1 VKKRLWF
8 TALIPLLIIGLL
20 LTGCPTAKTGSSTT
34 IQDVQ
39 DEVSAMGDAVSQNAD
54 DIADIDGRVSDLE
67 DASSPDLSGYA
78 TDADLNN
85 AFSSGTNIDR
95 FLSNLTDAQIT
106 TLKEKLGLST
116 TSTSSTSTGKV
127 TVEITDSINCDFEDT
142 SLTGIYSST
151 ASSAYYFTVTV
162 VNNTDDY
169 KWVYISVMLARKSIV
184 GGTIPFNITGATLDN
199 LTYTSSLTYA
209 ATYDTVGT
217 DDKSVTFS
225 PSGTAYTSFS
235 VGKGKTAE
243 IQYLLTL
250 TTDKAAIWNGN
261 LMYSVSSTP

>member
-39 DEVSAMGDAVSQNAD
+39 DEVGALGDAVSQNAD

-78 TDADLNN
+78 TGADLNN

-106 TLKEKLGLST
+106 TLQEKLGIPSGGEET
-116 TSTSSTSTGKV
+116 PTSGKV
-127 TVEITDSINCDFEDT
+127 TLAIADSWGCDFEDT
-142 SLTGIYSST
+142 SLLNIYSND
-151 ASSAYYFTVTV
+151 SSASYRFTVEVT
-162 VNNTDDY
+162 NGTAEY
-169 KWVYISVMLARKSIV
+169 KYIRLNLSLDRDRLLS
-184 GGTIPFNITGATLDN
+184 GTITEFDSSTKLSCLTYGTS
-199 LTYTSSLTYA
+199 LTYTSIPSVPTSG
-209 ATYDTVGT
+209 DTRT
-217 DDKSVTFS
+217 MLFT
-225 PSGTAYTSFS
+225 PSTRFP
-235 VGKGKTAE
+235 VGKGKTIEVDFNLDIMNKSGQAATWTGD
-243 IQYLLTL
+243 LT
-250 TTDKAAIWNGN
+250 
-261 LMYSVSSTP
+261 YSVASSP